1 MKFEGIAIGDLKA
14 KETINGIYILKS
26 AELKMSSNN
35 KMYLDLVFSDK
46 TGSVPAKCWDSS
58 EEDYSVLVLNK
69 LYYVNAL
76 VDLWRDALQLKVNKI
91 QLANEE
97 DQKFIDDFAQ
107 SAPIKADD
115 MMKELYAYI
124 NNINNSEIRSVVNM
138 LVEQVKEQLLYY
150 PAAKSF
156 HHSIKGGL
164 LYHVLRMLHTAEA
177 LCKVYEGVNSDLL
190 YAGVIIHDLAK
201 IGELKSNEL
210 GIAEYSIEGNL
221 LGHIVMGVTNLDEV
235 GKKVGASDEV
245 MLLLKHMVV
254 SHHYEGDYGSP
265 RKPVFLEAEL
275 LHHIDMID
283 ARVYDYQNATESIEA
298 GQFSEPIFS
307 LDRRRVYKVNLQDQ

>member
-177 LCKVYEGVNSDLL
+177 LCKVYEGVNSDC
-190 YAGVIIHDLAK
+190 YH
-201 IGELKSNEL
+201 S
-210 GIAEYSIEGNL
+210 
-221 LGHIVMGVTNLDEV
+221 
-235 GKKVGASDEV
+235 
-245 MLLLKHMVV
+245 
-254 SHHYEGDYGSP
+254 
-265 RKPVFLEAEL
+265 
-275 LHHIDMID
+275 
-283 ARVYDYQNATESIEA
+283 
-298 GQFSEPIFS
+298 
-307 LDRRRVYKVNLQDQ
+307 